1 MPEHDEEHAAER
13 LDRLVSDLLAGKHLK
28 ATPSDGEEQ
37 EAVRAAAQL
46 AGSREG
52 YPRMSSSFRGRL
64 RGLLEKGEP
73 APWMNRRA
81 ALVGGVGL
89 TAGALV
95 GILGGQLGQLGQIL
109 QPARPPEVEQ
119 TGGTGPPAPHSPRPA
134 IQPRP

>member
-28 ATPSDGEEQ
+28 ATPSDAEEQ
-37 EAVRAAAQL
+37 EAIRAAAQL

-81 ALVGGVGL
+81 ALGL
-89 TAGALV
+89 AAQSADSSGNAVSCGSSTRTATISAIRAGS
-95 GILGGQLGQLGQIL
+95 
-109 QPARPPEVEQ
+109 ARP
-119 TGGTGPPAPHSPRPA
+119 R
-134 IQPRP
+134 